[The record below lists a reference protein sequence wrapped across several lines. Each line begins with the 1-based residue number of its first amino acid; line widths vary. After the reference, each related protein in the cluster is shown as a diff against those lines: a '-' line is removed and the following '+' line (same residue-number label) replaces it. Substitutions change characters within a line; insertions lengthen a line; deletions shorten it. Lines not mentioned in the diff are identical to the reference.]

1 MTTQFEMSAEY
12 YDIFYSQR
20 RYRDDVA
27 AIETLLKDV
36 LPPDAAV
43 LDVACG
49 SHEHAQYFNPRYQI
63 DGLDNN
69 QTFLDIASAKNRQR
83 PRPGGYHL
91 ASMDAFVL
99 GRRYDAILCLFSS
112 IGYLPD
118 TAALQNTIQCFSDHL
133 APGGVILIEPWL
145 APDAMDSFP
154 AAQVV
159 TQRQTSIARIARH
172 RIDGDKLTLWLHYL
186 TSDNAGVQYFV
197 EEHKMSFFSADDY
210 RRAFD
215 AAGLT
220 LEFDPIGLSSAR
232 GLYVCR
238 KRVTASQGRAMA
250 ASA

>member
-20 RYRDDVA
+20 RYQDDVV
-27 AIETLLKDV
+27 AIETRIKDV
-36 LPPDAAV
+36 LPPEATV

-49 SHEHAQYFNPRYQI
+49 SHEHARYFNPRYRI

-69 QTFLDIASAKNRQR
+69 QTFLDIAHAKNRQR
-83 PRPGGYHL
+83 PRPGDYHL
-91 ASMDAFVL
+91 ASMDAFAL
-99 GRRYDAILCLFSS
+99 GRQYDAILCLFSS

-118 TAALQNTIQCFSDHL
+118 AAALQNTIQCFSDHL

-145 APDAMDSFP
+145 APDAMGSFP

-159 TQRQTSIARIARH
+159 TAQQTSIARISRH

-186 TSDNAGVQYFV
+186 TSDDAGVQYFV

-210 RRAFD
+210 RHAFE
-215 AAGLT
+215 AAGLD
-220 LEFDPIGLSSAR
+220 LEFDPVGLSSAR

-238 KRVTASQGRAMA
+238 KRVTAGRAHAMA
-250 ASA
+250 ARA